1 MSRMRECW
9 HRSDGVAEQAAA
21 QRDGP
26 LSSQRLRRCCESAQ
40 VEQCARAS
48 ARRLLA
54 YRHTLELI
62 YKDQSNSD
70 RIAAFRFLA

>member
-1 MSRMRECW
+1 MRECW

-48 ARRLLA
+48 ARRLL
-54 YRHTLELI
+54 
-62 YKDQSNSD
+62 
-70 RIAAFRFLA
+70 

>member
-40 VEQCARAS
+40 VEQCAGP
-48 ARRLLA
+48 LLA

>member
-40 VEQCARAS
+40 VEQCARA
-48 ARRLLA
+48 RLLA

-62 YKDQSNSD
+62 YKIKA
-70 RIAAFRFLA
+70 IAIELRRFGS

>member
-40 VEQCARAS
+40 VEQCARA
-48 ARRLLA
+48 RRATIA